1 MAIELQPNSVYAYV
15 SLDEQQV
22 FISTG
27 NLTDRGDWSI
37 AAFYNV
43 GDVITYLDALYY
55 CVAQHSGTPP
65 DGNISDYWSAL
76 VLVRAGTG
84 TSSVTAQEA
93 YNLALQAYTIAING
107 TSSIETA
114 EELAIQAYYLAING
128 TNTAN
133 TAYTLAIAGTTAAT
147 AVFGLA
153 TAGTA
158 AANQALVTANNSFS
172 LAQAAYFIATN
183 GTDRLDD
190 RIDAE
195 IQARLHGDGTT
206 YWAGTAYTD
215 AAIAGIVSGSS
226 GSNYAFNLFVAGTN
240 YTNSLFE
247 SVVSPDYGN
256 RLVSG
261 GRVVWL
267 DDYDFRIAPGVV
279 SFSGTA
285 LDFSGTDV
293 TLASPDALLDRID
306 LVVADSTYGTY
317 AVVQGNNSTP
327 PVPPDYNPA
336 DQFQIT
342 FIPVRAASTQ
352 PVVAREWI
360 YREDT
365 EWTTSDSGATINP
378 ASTNNPFQGAVDVE
392 GTNVVNNNFVRFQR
406 STSLDVTNFD
416 IVYLYIRPKASWGT
430 SRSFRFN
437 WETAA
442 GARVGDYYTVR
453 NGVLGWQ
460 SATQAYQ
467 LVAIPI
473 SMFNIPAGQLVQAL
487 RITII
492 GSGTAPGFYI
502 DDVALQSGI
511 TQPSDL
517 ALPFATTTVKGIV
530 ELAQNGESG
539 SNVVV
544 QGDDYRLAAAL
555 AGTNAA
561 NNAMAV
567 ATSAYNIAINGTT
580 SIATVAQNGSQYA
593 FSLYVA
599 GTNYANSIVG
609 GGGGDHVVQG
619 QNVAITEL
627 GAGTKS
633 IAVSSITTN
642 TVDWIGPSVGAIG
655 TSAYAGTVNVDF
667 GSSAYKSI
675 SLTGNLH
682 LTFSN
687 MSQGRGVSVRLIGDS
702 SDRTLG
708 FQGGIRFLGS
718 VPTTLAA
725 NKVAVA
731 SFCAYGVSVSD
742 IIAAYAAES

>member
-1 MAIELQPNSVYAYV
+1 MAIALQPNSVYAYV
-15 SLDEQQV
+15 NLDEQQV

-27 NLTDRGDWSI
+27 NLNNRGDWSI
-37 AAFYNV
+37 AAFYSV

-55 CVAQHSGTPP
+55 CVAQHSGTAP
-65 DGNISDYWSAL
+65 DGNLSDYWSAL

-93 YNLALQAYTIAING
+93 YTLALQAYTIAING
-107 TSSIETA
+107 TSSIEAA
-114 EELAIQAYYLAING
+114 EQLAIQAYYLAING
-128 TNTAN
+128 TNAAN
-133 TAYTLAIAGTTAAT
+133 AAYALAIAGTTAAN
-147 AVFGLA
+147 AVYNLAITGTA
-153 TAGTA
+153 TANTA
-158 AANQALVTANNSFS
+158 LSNASNALS
-172 LAQAAYFIATN
+172 LAQSAYTIVTS

-215 AAIAGIVSGSS
+215 AAVAGIVSGNS
-226 GSNYAFNLFVAGTN
+226 GSAYAYSLYLAGTN

-247 SVVSPDYGN
+247 TVVSPDYGN

-267 DDYDFRIAPGVV
+267 EDYDFRVAPSIV
-279 SFSGTA
+279 SFAGTSVN
-285 LDFSGTDV
+285 FTGTDV
-293 TLASPDALLDRID
+293 ALASPDAVLDRID
-306 LVVADSTYGTY
+306 LIVADSNFGTY

-327 PVPPDYNPA
+327 PVPPDYNPV

-352 PVVAREWI
+352 PVVSREWI
-360 YREDT
+360 YREDA

-378 ASTNNPFQGAVDVE
+378 ASTNNPFQGSLDVE
-392 GTNVVNNNFVRFQR
+392 GTNVINNNFVRFQR

-416 IVYLYIRPKASWGT
+416 LVYLYIRPKASWGT

-453 NGVLGWQ
+453 HNVLGWD
-460 SATQAYQ
+460 SASQTYQ

-487 RITII
+487 RITVI

-502 DDVALQSGI
+502 DDIALQSGI

-517 ALPFATTTVKGIV
+517 ALPLATTTVKGIV

-544 QGDDYRLAAAL
+544 QGDDYRLAVAL

-567 ATSAYNIAINGTT
+567 ATSAYNLAVTGTN
-580 SIATVAQNGSQYA
+580 ATNTVRQNGSQY
-593 FSLYVA
+593 SYMLYTA
-599 GTNYANSIVG
+599 GTAYAQSLVG
-609 GGGGDHVVQG
+609 GGGGDHVVAG

-633 IAVSSITTN
+633 IAVNQVTTN
-642 TVDWIGPSVGAIG
+642 TVDWVGPSVGAIR
-655 TSAYAGTVNVDF
+655 TAAYAGTVNVDF
-667 GSSAYKSI
+667 GTSAYTTI

-708 FQGGIRFLGS
+708 FQGGIRFLGTP
-718 VPTTLAA
+718 PTSLAA

-742 IIAAYAAES
+742 VIAAYAAES